1 MSSHDNEWNPT
12 NSDGNC
18 FNFCIQNNF
27 RWEFTCNKCSKLFD
41 SEQACQQHVND
52 MHTEFKCVICFK
64 YYRTSIDLRNHIKYS
79 HPKKEYRC
87 SSCFEIFKYKRFLL
101 DHEQKCK

>member
-1 MSSHDNEWNPT
+1 MSSSDNEWNPT

-18 FNFCIQNNF
+18 FNFCKQNNF

-52 MHTEFKCVICFK
+52 MHTEFKCVLCFK
-64 YYRTSIDLRNHIKYS
+64 YYKTSIDL
-79 HPKKEYRC
+79 KKTY
-87 SSCFEIFKYKRFLL
+87 
-101 DHEQKCK
+101 